1 MKIASVFL
9 LSASVVVLGGA
20 LCLSAPAAFA
30 ASDATP
36 PAAAPA
42 PMPSLDDAAKALTGK
57 DDEAAQPTKPTACET
72 YQPDAKSKLVGKWS
86 LRQRDDGQDWSGPWD
101 IEFHTDGTWSQ
112 IGGDG
117 GFWCQSG
124 KSIFFGFQDDPH
136 TTYRGE
142 LGGDK
147 ADGTESWNGGGT
159 GIFEIK
165 RAKS

>member
-1 MKIASVFL
+1 MKIASVFV
-9 LSASVVVLGGA
+9 LSASIAA

-30 ASDATP
+30 APAKTP

-42 PMPSLDDAAKALTGK
+42 PMPSLDDAAKALNG
-57 DDEAAQPTKPTACET
+57 DDAPQPTKPTACDA

-86 LRQRDDGQDWSGPWD
+86 LKQRDDGQDWSGPWD
-101 IEFHTDGTWSQ
+101 IEFRADGTWSQ

-117 GFWCQSG
+117 GYWCQTG

-147 ADGTESWNGGGT
+147 ATGTESWNGGGT